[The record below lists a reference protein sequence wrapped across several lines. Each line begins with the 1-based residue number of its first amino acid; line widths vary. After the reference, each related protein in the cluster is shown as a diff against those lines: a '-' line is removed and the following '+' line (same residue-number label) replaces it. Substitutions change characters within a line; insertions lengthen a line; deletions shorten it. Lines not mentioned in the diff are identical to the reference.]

1 MAKILENIQGRKSIK
16 LSTDDVISIV
26 KEYQNI
32 TKNSYSYS
40 EIREKLNNF
49 TIVVPEEIY

>member
-1 MAKILENIQGRKSIK
+1 MAKILENKLGRKSIK
-16 LSTDDVISIV
+16 LSTDDIIRIV

-40 EIREKLNNF
+40 EIRDKLNNF
-49 TIVVPEEIY
+49 TIIVPEEIL

>member
-1 MAKILENIQGRKSIK
+1 MAKILENKLGRKSIK
-16 LSTDDVISIV
+16 LSTDDIISIV

-40 EIREKLNNF
+40 EIRDRLNNF
-49 TIVVPEEIY
+49 TIIVPEEIL

>member
-1 MAKILENIQGRKSIK
+1 MAKILENTQGRKSIK

-32 TKNSYSYS
+32 TKNSYSYN

-49 TIVVPEEIY
+49 TIIVPEEIY